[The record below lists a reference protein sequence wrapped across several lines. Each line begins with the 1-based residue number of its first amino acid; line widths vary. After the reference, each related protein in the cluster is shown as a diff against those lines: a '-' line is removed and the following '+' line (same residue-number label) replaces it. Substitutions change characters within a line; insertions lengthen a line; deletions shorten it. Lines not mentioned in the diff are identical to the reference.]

1 MVFRLLG
8 GQTRMFEGFQKA
20 LFLNILKIFKPK
32 NQTISWKSEKNLIKL
47 NNCNGMLFFEKCF
60 EATQQCQRYETI
72 LTMNVIRV

>member
-8 GQTRMFEGFQKA
+8 GQTRMFEGFQKT

-47 NNCNGMLFFEKCF
+47 NNCNGMFFLKN
-60 EATQQCQRYETI
+60 ALMIPSSVNGMKLY
-72 LTMNVIRV
+72 